1 MGVQGGRGASIHAG
15 HFSAVGGSGS
25 LHTRCHCQEQGGAR
39 WHLIGTGVSG
49 SGDQQAGWPLSIW
62 EESPWPFGA
71 GTRGLLRGCTTAS
84 PSRCREQTQSQ
95 PAASSCFHGAA
106 QLSRDQARSAFLR
119 WIQVTESERFQSEGL
134 VCPLSGTSLLPGSR
148 STSFGLKEDPAP
160 FTAPRPSSLIVPRL
174 PAQLVGTLGLRCLPF
189 LSGCCLGLLPCPS
202 GCRPHPFVW
211 LNDAPCAFAE
221 PCLSTCLLV
230 GACVVSSLTRL

>member
-1 MGVQGGRGASIHAG
+1 MGRRGTAWGCRAG
-15 HFSAVGGSGS
+15 EEPVSTRAISVHWGGSRS

-84 PSRCREQTQSQ
+84 PSHCREQTQSQ

-119 WIQVTESERFQSEGL
+119 WIQVTESERFQSEGS

-148 STSFGLKEDPAP
+148 STSFALKEDPAP

-174 PAQLVGTLGLRCLPF
+174 PAQLLGTLGLCCLPF

-202 GCRPHPFVW
+202 GCRHVTP
-211 LNDAPCAFAE
+211 LC
-221 PCLSTCLLV
+221 
-230 GACVVSSLTRL
+230 G